1 MIAINPCRG
10 CFACWLKHPGTCAV
24 KDEQEL
30 EPRTKRQKPKDLDVM
45 SIEALNDYIATLE
58 AEIERARGA
67 IAAKQS
73 HKAAA
78 ESFFKK

>member
-1 MIAINPCRG
+1 ME
-10 CFACWLKHPGTCAV
+10 
-24 KDEQEL
+24 EQDL

-45 SIEALNDYIATLE
+45 SVEALKEYIAGLE

-67 IAAKQS
+67 IAGKTS

>member
-1 MIAINPCRG
+1 MPM
-10 CFACWLKHPGTCAV
+10 
-24 KDEQEL
+24 DEQDL
-30 EPRTKRQKPKDLDVM
+30 EPLTKRKKLKDLDVM
-45 SIEALNDYIATLE
+45 SVGALKDYIASLE
-58 AEIERARGA
+58 AEIERARAA

>member
-1 MIAINPCRG
+1 MPI
-10 CFACWLKHPGTCAV
+10 
-24 KDEQEL
+24 DEQDL
-30 EPRTKRQKPKDLDVM
+30 EPRTKRAKPKDLDIM
-45 SIEALNDYIATLE
+45 SVEALKDYIAGLQ
-58 AEIERARGA
+58 AEIERAEAA

>member
-1 MIAINPCRG
+1 ME
-10 CFACWLKHPGTCAV
+10 
-24 KDEQEL
+24 EQDL
-30 EPRTKRQKPKDLDVM
+30 EPLTKRKKLKDLDVM
-45 SIEALNDYIATLE
+45 SVDALNEYIAGME
-58 AEIERARGA
+58 AEIERARAA

>member
-1 MIAINPCRG
+1 MTADMQ
-10 CFACWLKHPGTCAV
+10 AVTEDGTV
-24 KDEQEL
+24 MDEQDL

>member
-1 MIAINPCRG
+1 MQAVTED
-10 CFACWLKHPGTCAV
+10 GTV
-24 KDEQEL
+24 MDEQDL

>member
-1 MIAINPCRG
+1 
-10 CFACWLKHPGTCAV
+10 
-24 KDEQEL
+24 
-30 EPRTKRQKPKDLDVM
+30 M
-45 SIEALNDYIATLE
+45 SVEALKEYIAGLE

-67 IAAKQS
+67 IAGKTS